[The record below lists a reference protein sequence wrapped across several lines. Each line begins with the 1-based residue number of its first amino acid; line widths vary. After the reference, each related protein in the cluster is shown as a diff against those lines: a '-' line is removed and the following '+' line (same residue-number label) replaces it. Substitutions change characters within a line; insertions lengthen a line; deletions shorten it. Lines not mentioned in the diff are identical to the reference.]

1 MSEASETTGDDHVLL
16 ALVYGSAL
24 FFMLSWRVGVL
35 INDSYVFANTLIAL
49 RNGHLQITELVYRA
63 SQPGLYVSDGA
74 IYGRNYGLAFLALP
88 VLLGIQGIAQ
98 VIDPLVVIV
107 GVWSVLL
114 ALFVDECRQA
124 AGWSRT
130 VTYAGGGIGVVLFG
144 LNLWLLEPISRNWH
158 PHMALQVTSIC
169 FATATVALVY
179 KIGLT
184 IASKRVGTF
193 VGALAAV
200 ASPIAFWATLSK
212 RHTLTGFLALA
223 ALYALYKSRAAG
235 SPRDALRCRVLA
247 YGCVGLTAWTHS
259 VEGLLLALT
268 LIPLDL
274 LTARTSLIRSIGIS
288 GSALTAAFLPF
299 FVTNVLI
306 SGNPVRPPRALSQP
320 NRSELNT
327 VFGPSPTTDDAVAP
341 GEARNETIGGNETIG
356 EGAAQTSEN
365 VLAGLFDSLRTGV
378 SERATT
384 FVSYTTNNIVTI
396 ADAER
401 LYTVLV
407 RSSQGALSSGQFT
420 VPARDF
426 AMLESLPVL
435 GILVAVAVIGTRVV
449 SSGDWDLRKGF
460 RAFREDPRYVADAFV
475 VLYTAWLLVIYI
487 PRLPLHV
494 TYTVRYLYPMYP
506 LGLYAVARLAIV
518 QRTVDMA
525 WRRLLA
531 SYAATVIAGGVGMLL
546 MLGFVIAN
554 PSGFGR
560 HMDAYTK
567 AFRLHALAGATGGV
581 LVAGWGGYAAYT
593 GDAERVGA
601 TWLGIAAG
609 VTTVFLVLVALRY
622 FAFTS
627 QYAIPISRTVA
638 RLLGAA

>member
-1 MSEASETTGDDHVLL
+1 
-16 ALVYGSAL
+16 
-24 FFMLSWRVGVL
+24 
-35 INDSYVFANTLIAL
+35 
-49 RNGHLQITELVYRA
+49 
-63 SQPGLYVSDGA
+63 
-74 IYGRNYGLAFLALP
+74 
-88 VLLGIQGIAQ
+88 
-98 VIDPLVVIV
+98 
-107 GVWSVLL
+107 
-114 ALFVDECRQA
+114 
-124 AGWSRT
+124 
-130 VTYAGGGIGVVLFG
+130 
-144 LNLWLLEPISRNWH
+144 
-158 PHMALQVTSIC
+158 MALQVTSIC
-169 FATATVALVY
+169 VATATVALVY
-179 KIGLT
+179 KLGLAV
-184 IASKRVGTF
+184 ASGRVGIF
-193 VGALAAV
+193 VGGVAAV

-223 ALYALYKSRAAG
+223 ALYGLYNSRAA
-235 SPRDALRCRVLA
+235 SSARDALRYRVLA

-274 LTARTSLIRSIGIS
+274 LTARTSVIRSMGIS
-288 GSALTAAFLPF
+288 GSALTVALLPF

-320 NRSELNT
+320 NRSELNA
-327 VFGPSPTTDDAVAP
+327 VFGPSPTTNDAVAP
-341 GEARNETIGGNETIG
+341 GEGGNETIG
-356 EGAAQTSEN
+356 EGAAQASGN
-365 VLAGLFDSLRTGV
+365 ALAGLFDSLTTGV
-378 SERATT
+378 TERATT
-384 FVSYTTNNIVTI
+384 FVSYTTNNIVTL

-401 LYTVLV
+401 LYTVFV

-435 GILVAVAVIGTRVV
+435 GVLVVLVVIGTRVV
-449 SSGDWDLRKGF
+449 SLTDWNLRKGF

-475 VLYTAWLLVIYI
+475 VLYTTWLLLIYV

-494 TYTVRYLYPMYP
+494 TYTVRYLYPVYP
-506 LGLYAVARLAIV
+506 LGLYTVARLAIV
-518 QRTVDMA
+518 QRTVDVA

-546 MLGFVIAN
+546 ILGFAIAN

-560 HMDAYTK
+560 HMDTYTE
-567 AFRLHALAGATGGV
+567 AFKLHAIAGATSGV
-581 LVAGWGGYAAYT
+581 LVAGWGGYAAHT
-593 GDAERVGA
+593 GDAEQVGA

-609 VTTVFLVLVALRY
+609 VTTVFLVFVALRY

-627 QYAIPISRTVA
+627 QYAIPISRAVA